1 MGGNVIRSKNI
12 NCDGIFGDI
21 VLNIDAVEGIEAANS
36 IAKLNDSRLWLHS
49 KSVRPINS
57 RLKSNIASL

>member
-1 MGGNVIRSKNI
+1 MGGNVIRSNNV

-21 VLNIDAVEGIEAANS
+21 VLNIDAVEGIEAAHI
-36 IAKLNDSRLWLHS
+36 IAKLYNSRIGLNS
-49 KSVRPINS
+49 KTVRPVNS